1 MSMGYRGEDVSR
13 DRVDARR
20 QQPWQQSSATRPAAE
35 EQWSEAPRGY
45 SQANDGHGYSGDGY
59 GQGDG
64 YGYSGDGYGQGGGYG
79 SGYERNGGYDPS
91 PGPGGHYGPGDQY
104 EYGANGVEY
113 GADGGY
119 GQNYEYGQGGEYG
132 GGRGY
137 GDQRGYGEQGYSQ
150 AAQGYGDDGNDWYG
164 SQAPVTGGFAAIHD
178 PVRGFPPAPGQFASR
193 PQLPAAPPQLEAA
206 PQGLVHTGQQEM
218 YDDSRYESYPGYEG
232 VADTEQPQGYDA
244 LQGYDAPGY
253 NSTRAYDTTGGYDTT
268 GYDTT
273 GGYDTA
279 TYDTGQA
286 ESQLFA
292 TAPTYEDAVGYD
304 QQGYD
309 DYDGGNGDHGG
320 LLEGQ
325 PGKAPKGG
333 KRRVLR
339 RVLLSAAGVVVVAAA
354 VGAGYTFFLKSK
366 QSANAASATGPLPS
380 PGATSSL
387 TAACQAQLGQY
398 CHIEM
403 RADDPK
409 PLTLA
414 ELYPPQFF
422 NETDH
427 VSFSRVGTRLDKN
440 CANAVIGPDLV
451 SALQKGQ
458 CTQVLRAS
466 YVSGDH
472 TIMGTVGVV
481 NLNTTN
487 GAHHAGKVVGGN
499 DFISPLSAA
508 HGLGSNLGKGTGVV
522 QAEFKG
528 HYLILTWAEF
538 SNLKAPAGTAQDNA
552 LTQFENDLIAGT
564 ANISLSQRM
573 INGMPATAGG

>member
-1 MSMGYRGEDVSR
+1 
-13 DRVDARR
+13 
-20 QQPWQQSSATRPAAE
+20 
-35 EQWSEAPRGY
+35 
-45 SQANDGHGYSGDGY
+45 
-59 GQGDG
+59 
-64 YGYSGDGYGQGGGYG
+64 
-79 SGYERNGGYDPS
+79 
-91 PGPGGHYGPGDQY
+91 
-104 EYGANGVEY
+104 
-113 GADGGY
+113 
-119 GQNYEYGQGGEYG
+119 
-132 GGRGY
+132 
-137 GDQRGYGEQGYSQ
+137 
-150 AAQGYGDDGNDWYG
+150 YG
-164 SQAPVTGGFAAIHD
+164 SQAPVTGGFAAVRD

-206 PQGLVHTGQQEM
+206 PQGLVHTGQQEV
-218 YDDSRYESYPGYEG
+218 YDDGRYEAYPGYEG
-232 VADTEQPQGYDA
+232 VAETEEPQGYDA
-244 LQGYDAPGY
+244 LQGYDDAPGY
-253 NSTRAYDTTGGYDTT
+253 NSTRAYDTA
-268 GYDTT
+268 
-273 GGYDTA
+273 GYDTA
-279 TYDTGQA
+279 GYDTGQA
-286 ESQLFA
+286 EPQLLA
-292 TAPTYEDAVGYD
+292 AAPTYEDAVGYAP
-304 QQGYD
+304 Q
-309 DYDGGNGDHGG
+309 
-320 LLEGQ
+320 GQ

-333 KRRVLR
+333 KGGKAPKGGKRKRRVFR
-339 RVLLSAAGVVVVAAA
+339 RILLSAAGVVVVAAA

-366 QSANAASATGPLPS
+366 QSVNSDSATGPLPS
-380 PGATSSL
+380 PGATSSV

-398 CHIEM
+398 CHIAI

-427 VSFSRVGTRLDKN
+427 VSFTRVGTRLDRN

-451 SALQKGQ
+451 SALQNGK

-499 DFISPLSAA
+499 DFVSPLSAA

-528 HYLILTWAEF
+528 HYLILSWAEF
-538 SNLKAPAGTAQDNA
+538 SSLKAPANTAQDTA
-552 LTQFENDLIAGT
+552 LEQFENDLIAGT

-573 INGMPATAGG
+573 VDGKPATAGG